1 MRAKVRLEYADM
13 TTTVD
18 VPCDEDDGE
27 EAIIARAWD
36 VARRRGWLTLPMAY
50 QSAKVLERTP

>member
-1 MRAKVRLEYADM
+1 MRATVRLDYADM

-18 VPCDEDDGE
+18 VPCDENDDD
-27 EAIIARAWD
+27 EALIARAWA

-50 QSAKVLERTP
+50 QSSKVLERTP